1 MRKVLKILPVILLFL
16 ALVAGC
22 AKYAQ
27 PPPPNNVPAPVQ
39 PAKADP
45 AKTTGATNA
54 SMSFLTNQLGWV
66 VVNLERQQ
74 PPVSVILHTSD
85 GGRNWVQLNS
95 PGLSVIQQLAFP
107 DAQHGWALV
116 TADAGSNTHCAIVAT
131 TDGGQTWTQQ
141 WSEEIPQP
149 GHPYQMQ
156 ILDASN
162 GFALIGDTFVATMDG
177 GANWVKRPIAQEM
190 SGFSFSAP
198 ASGQPPVGWAIGASS
213 IWHTTDGGATWQRQW
228 TMPDK
233 IKSEFPDDGGVVAL
247 ISPNTGWALL
257 QGEGSMFKSAKL
269 VLHTDDGS
277 NWSITSSYLPPD
289 IQAGLPPNQAPH
301 DTATRFVPV
310 SADTA
315 LLAASPPTDYPV
327 LYRTVDNGSGWDTLS
342 DGMSGVSGLPKG
354 SWGDLSFVNASE
366 GWAAVIT
373 QTPVQTGSSN
383 TVSNVALLHTLDGG
397 KTWGIQFP
405 STGH

>member
-1 MRKVLKILPVILLFL
+1 MRKMLKILPVILLFL

-22 AKYAQ
+22 AKHAQ

-45 AKTTGATNA
+45 AKTIGATNA
-54 SMSFLTNQLGWV
+54 SIFFLTNQLGWV
-66 VVNLERQQ
+66 AVSLERQQ
-74 PPVSVILHTSD
+74 PSASVILHTSD

-95 PGLSVIQQLAFP
+95 PGLSVIQQLAFS
-107 DAQHGWALV
+107 DAQHGWALA
-116 TADAGSNTHCAIVAT
+116 TTDTGSNTRCAIMAT
-131 TDGGQTWTQQ
+131 VDGGQTWTQQ
-141 WSEEIPQP
+141 WSEDIQQA
-149 GHPYQMQ
+149 GRPYRMQ

-162 GFALIGDTFVATMDG
+162 GFALIGGTFVATTDG
-177 GANWVKRPIAQEM
+177 GANWAKRSLAPGM
-190 SGFSFSAP
+190 SGFSFSAT
-198 ASGQPPVGWAIGASS
+198 ASGQPPVGWAIGANS

-228 TMPDK
+228 TIPDK
-233 IKSEFPDDGGVVAL
+233 VKSEFPDDGGIVAS
-247 ISPNTGWALL
+247 ISPNAGWALL
-257 QGEGSMFKSAKL
+257 QGEGSMFKSSKL

-289 IQAGLPPNQAPH
+289 IQANLPPNQAPH
-301 DTATRFVPV
+301 YTVTRFVPQ

-327 LYRTVDNGSGWDTLS
+327 LYRAVDNGSGWQTLD
-342 DGMSGVSGLPKG
+342 DGMSGASGLPKG
-354 SWGDLSFVNASE
+354 SWGDLSFVNDSE

-383 TVSNVALLHTLDGG
+383 TDSNVALLHTLDSG
-397 KTWGIQFP
+397 KTWSLQFP
-405 STGH
+405 STSS